1 MEFQIGDMAMWGE
14 QKVMIVDVHGWGPSR
29 TADLRWTIG
38 YDSSGGNGHF
48 AGKCLL
54 RDEISGHKRNVPMSD
69 LKKYTQE

>member
-1 MEFQIGDMAMWGE
+1 MEFQIGDMAMWGGK
-14 QKVMIVDVHGWGPSR
+14 KVMIVDVHGWGPSR

-54 RDEISGHKRNVPMSD
+54 RDEVSGHKRNVPMSE
-69 LKKYTQE
+69 LTKYTQE